1 MEGPYPVTLST
12 PTAVEVQDTTPGF
25 TTHKSSME
33 ENRRGHSIHLWAPGE
48 ISDTYS
54 GLPMSVILMITP
66 KILFLGIRFLR
77 ITLKSQHSLTKTV
90 LQNRQEIDLLVP
102 EQGGIWAILNKTC
115 CFWVNTSSQ
124 VKKVSQSSRKTSISY
139 WMSKNE
145 LENSQVAT
153 ITGGYFSWWWRIW
166 SWLMPLLIPAIIILM
181 LLMIT
186 PCIINCLTHCV
197 SAQVNK
203 LQHAVPVQQRYKTT
217 ADHGK

>member
-1 MEGPYPVTLST
+1 M
-12 PTAVEVQDTTPGF
+12 
-25 TTHKSSME
+25 
-33 ENRRGHSIHLWAPGE
+33 N
-48 ISDTYS
+48 
-54 GLPMSVILMITP
+54 TP
-66 KILFLGIRFLR
+66 KIKFLGMKFLR
-77 ITLKSQHSLTKTV
+77 IALKSQHNLARVV

-181 LLMIT
+181 LLMIV
-186 PCIINCLTHCV
+186 PCIINCLTQFFSV
-197 SAQVNK
+197 QVNM
-203 LQHAVPVQQRYKTT
+203 LQHAVTVQQGYINLQATMENITHLETSKGGRPNAPRCPSLAGNSQRDLNTPIPKELGISTLE
-217 ADHGK
+217 GGMLGS